1 MCLDY
6 ELSEKQAAKII
17 QQARKRG
24 YIRVWKRCDIRIGR
38 RCTGFFKDNL
48 YKKGVIKARDL
59 LLHDGGWYAFL
70 TKEAA
75 EEYFGTDIKVCYAKA
90 SWIKRLGKYKW
101 SRKRELMVGIF
112 THLAFPSWDK
122 GDMTIREF
130 KEMCK
135 AEQKQ

>member
-24 YIRVWKRCDIRIGR
+24 YIRVWKRCHHCHWIHKKQ
-38 RCTGFFKDNL
+38 TGYFQEKL
-48 YKKGVIKARDL
+48 YRKGVRKASFLRDT
-59 LLHDGGWYAFL
+59 DGGWYVFL
-70 TKEAA
+70 NKKAATK
-75 EEYFGTDIKVCYAKA
+75 YYWGNKLIVCYAKL
-90 SWIKRLGKYKW
+90 SWIKRLGGHDGVGY
-101 SRKRELMVGIF
+101 VGIF
-112 THLAFPSWDK
+112 THLAFPDWDK

-135 AEQKQ
+135 AEQEQ

>member
-6 ELSEKQAAKII
+6 ELSEKQANKIKE
-17 QQARKRG
+17 QARKRG
-24 YIRVWKRCDIRIGR
+24 YIRVWKVCCQEGKRKR
-38 RCTGFFKDNL
+38 TGFVNGSP
-48 YKKGVIKARDL
+48 YKKGVHKAKYLKDR
-59 LLHDGGWYAFL
+59 DGGWYSFL
-70 TKEAA
+70 AKTGSKNYKDCFVEK
-75 EEYFGTDIKVCYAKA
+75 IIVCYAK
-90 SWIKRLGKYKW
+90 SEWIKKLGGYLGCG
-101 SRKRELMVGIF
+101 RAATF